1 MMLSTNNKPKI
12 IAVVGPTASGKSD
25 LAVDMALFIK
35 KNAAKLGVSG
45 AEIISADSRQVYKGM
60 DIGSNKIT
68 VKEMRG
74 IPHHLISIANPK
86 TTFSAARYQRLAA
99 RIIKKILKNNK
110 IPIICGGTGFYIDS
124 VIYGI
129 KFPKTKP
136 NTALRKKLEKME
148 TEKLFMLLQKKDPTR
163 AISIDRHNRRRL
175 IRALEINFLTGM
187 PVPILK
193 KEPQFETLWLGL
205 TADNHILKNKLS
217 NRLDKRLKKGLL
229 KEVRNLHKKYG
240 LSWKRLESFGLE
252 YKFTAQFLEKKI
264 SEKEMK
270 NKIVDESANYAKRQ
284 MTWFKRNSEINW
296 IKDKQK
302 ALGLT
307 ESFLLN

>member
-129 KFPKTKP
+129 KFPEIKP

-148 TEKLFMLLQKKDPTR
+148 TEKLFLFLQKKDPTR
-163 AISIDRHNRRRL
+163 ALSIDRHNRRRL

-229 KEVRNLHKKYG
+229 KEVKNLHKKYG